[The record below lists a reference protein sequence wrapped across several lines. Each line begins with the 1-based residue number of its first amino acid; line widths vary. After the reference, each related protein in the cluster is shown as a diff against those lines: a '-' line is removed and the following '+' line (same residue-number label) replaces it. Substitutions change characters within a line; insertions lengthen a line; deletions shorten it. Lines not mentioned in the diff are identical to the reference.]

1 MKREADFGGVFRH
14 WVKANMPFTG
24 SCAIELKQ
32 TRTNRL
38 LFSAVQE
45 HQLEALNAARSY
57 IGILYKAPDDSRG
70 VKPFDM
76 FFLRNAGAFIVI
88 KYPGQFSV
96 IGYDTFMSEKGRSKE
111 KSLTKERAEEIAWKT
126 VKL

>member
-1 MKREADFGGVFRH
+1 MKREADFTLTFRH
-14 WVKANMPFTG
+14 WVKAQMPFTAP
-24 SCAIELKQ
+24 CAIEIKQ
-32 TRTNRL
+32 TRSNRL
-38 LFSAVQE
+38 RFDAVQE

-57 IGILYKAPDDSRG
+57 IGLLYKAPDDSRG

-96 IGYDTFMSEKGRSKE
+96 IGYDAFMAEKAKSKE
-111 KSLTKERAEEIAWKT
+111 KSLTKEKAEEIAWKT